1 MTQLNQVM
9 RGVMGV
15 VGGVIGLVIVADVI
29 ETESAAFDGIADT
42 VVSYIVPLLALSLI
56 AGAVSMWRFR

>member
-1 MTQLNQVM
+1 MSQLDNVM
-9 RGVMGV
+9 RGVIGV

-29 ETESAAFDGIADT
+29 DTEGESFEGIAAT
-42 VVSYIVPLLALSLI
+42 VVDYIVPLLALALI